1 MFNGKKVLIVDDS
14 EVEREIIKSIIKD
27 LKFEIHEA
35 VNANDGILKAEEIM
49 PDLILMDVIMP
60 GMNGFQATKII
71 SSKPNLANIPIIM
84 CTSRNKTTDKIW
96 GQKQGAKEYVLKPIN
111 ENKQELLDAIKKWLS
126 A

>member
-14 EVEREIIKSIIKD
+14 EVEREIIKSIIKH
-27 LKFEIHEA
+27 LNFEVHEA
-35 VNANDGILKAEEIM
+35 VNASEGIAKAEEIV

-60 GMNGFQATKII
+60 GMNGFQATKLI
-71 SSKPNLANIPIIM
+71 SSNPQLANIPIIM
-84 CTSRNKTTDKIW
+84 CTSRNKTIDKIW

-111 ENKQELLDAIKKWLS
+111 ENRQELLDAINKWLS